1 MTAIRKTLLGLA
13 ATATLATGIAPASAA
28 IAPQAAPA
36 ALAAP
41 VAHDG
46 WDGGWNHGRN
56 DWRDRGDWRDG
67 GYGRGYDGYRGDDR
81 RDYRGYDR
89 GYYGD
94 VAYRGQS
101 WRGNDGRYYC
111 RRNDGTTGLL
121 VGGVA
126 GALIGQGVAGRGDRT
141 LAPSSA
147 LPVVPCSASRSTRA
161 TRAAVNRNSVAP
173 ARRRDQS
180 GNGRDR
186 GLHAWWHAG
195 PFCVRRPLRRC

>member
-1 MTAIRKTLLGLA
+1 MIAIRKTLLGLA
-13 ATATLATGIAPASAA
+13 ATATLAAGIAPASATVA
-28 IAPQAAPA
+28 MTPQA

-46 WDGGWNHGRN
+46 WDGRGDGGWNHGG
-56 DWRDRGDWRDG
+56 RGDWRGRDDWRGG
-67 GYGRGYDGYRGDDR
+67 GYGRGPSDYRGDYRGYD
-81 RDYRGYDR
+81 RGYDR

-141 LAPSSA
+141 LGAILGAAGGA
-147 LPVVPCSASRSTRA
+147 LLGRSI
-161 TRAAVNRNSVAP
+161 
-173 ARRRDQS
+173 DQS
-180 GNGRDR
+180 N
-186 GLHAWWHAG
+186 A
-195 PFCVRRPLRRC
+195 RCR